1 MMARDDQ
8 LVTDLKALRKGRG
21 ILASAIGSRVG
32 PALRRASGTNG
43 LEHAADVR
51 RRLTDRLWSWAT
63 ELPEDLRLAV
73 LAAFA
78 LDHTD
83 QLPLYKDRVRLVA
96 ERLNRDERTA
106 RRRIDE
112 GIERLAEVAIAN
124 SVPAGFAEPTSSW
137 HTEELRVTLAL
148 DQPAPEAF
156 EFRRIVADRDRIEHV
171 DLALTLTA
179 NGSARSEDLEIDVFH
194 GGRVAG
200 RAMESPDRFGF
211 RLALPKALR
220 RHESHQIGLRFRFR
234 EQRQMAPH
242 YVCVPKDRCAEF
254 DLRVRF
260 DLNHLPTRI
269 WRLVNAFQRDVD
281 DPEPR
286 GEALPLDRSG
296 EIHTLFHELTPG
308 LAYGIRWHPWRKN
321 SAV

>member
-8 LVTDLKALRKGRG
+8 LVHDLKTLRKGRG

-43 LEHAADVR
+43 LEHAADLR
-51 RRLTDRLWSWAT
+51 RKLSDRLWRWST

-78 LDHTD
+78 LDQPD

-124 SVPAGFAEPTSSW
+124 SVPAGFTEPATSW

-148 DQPAPEAF
+148 DQPTPEAF
-156 EFRRIVADRDRIEHV
+156 EFRRIVADHDRIEHV
-171 DLALTLTA
+171 DLALALTA
-179 NGSARSEDLEIDVFH
+179 NGLARGEDLEIDVFH

-200 RAMESPDRFGF
+200 RATEPADRSGY

-220 RHESHQIGLRFRFR
+220 RHESHQIGLRFRVR
-234 EQRQMAPH
+234 RDWLLAPH
-242 YVCVPKDRCAEF
+242 YVCVPKHRCSEF

-260 DLNHLPTRI
+260 DLDHLPSRI
-269 WRLVNAFQRDVD
+269 WRLVNAFQRDVE

-296 EIHTLFHELTPG
+296 EIHTLFRELTPG
-308 LAYGIRWHPWRKN
+308 LAYGIRWHPGKGTG
-321 SAV
+321 AA

>member
-8 LVTDLKALRKGRG
+8 LVADLKTLRKGRG

-51 RRLTDRLWSWAT
+51 RRLADRLWSWAM

-78 LDHTD
+78 LDHAD

-137 HTEELRVTLAL
+137 HTEELRVCLAL

-156 EFRRIVADRDRIEHV
+156 EFRRIVADHDRIEHV
-171 DLALTLTA
+171 DLALTA
-179 NGSARSEDLEIDVFH
+179 SGPAHSEDLEIDVFH
-194 GGRVAG
+194 GGRVAS
-200 RAMESPDRFGF
+200 RATAATDRHGF

-220 RHESHQIGLRFRFR
+220 RHESHQIGLRFRYR
-234 EQRQMAPH
+234 KDRLMEPH
-242 YVCVPKDRCAEF
+242 YVCVPRDRCGEF

-260 DLNHLPTRI
+260 DLNQLPSRI

-286 GEALPLDRSG
+286 GEALPLDRAG
-296 EIHTLFHELTPG
+296 EIHTQFHELTPG
-308 LAYGIRWHPWRKN
+308 LAYGIRWHPE
-321 SAV
+321 